1 MLRFREAFPS
11 LRMTARWGRQL
22 RMVQT
27 SRPFGR
33 DLYLWQK
40 GVRLTMKHRKIMG
53 GRIKGTRERGA
64 WAEMYFMVLAMSYG
78 LKVSSPYGGI
88 GPYDVG
94 VENGTG
100 PILRV
105 QVKCTLYQCSTGSYC
120 MSINMKHGARGRRG
134 YGPGMVDFF
143 AIYII
148 PTDDWYIIPYAVVGE
163 RDANVYFKPGM
174 KGQKYEKY
182 REAWHLL
189 LDACR
194 GGGDGPIDIHACCD
208 EEAAQGVREVARTAT
223 VRKMFRGVFQG

>member
-1 MLRFREAFPS
+1 
-11 LRMTARWGRQL
+11 
-22 RMVQT
+22 
-27 SRPFGR
+27 
-33 DLYLWQK
+33 
-40 GVRLTMKHRKIMG
+40 MKHRKIMG

-78 LKVSSPYGGI
+78 LKVSSPYGGL

-94 VENGTG
+94 VESGTG

-105 QVKCTLYQCSTGSYC
+105 QVKCTLYQCKAGSYC
-120 MSINMKHGARGRRG
+120 MSINMKKGARGHRG
-134 YGPGMVDFF
+134 YALGMVDFF

-148 PTDDWYIIPYAVVGE
+148 PTDDWYIIPYDVVGD

-189 LDACR
+189 LDAAKSR
-194 GGGDGPIDIHACCD
+194 TDGPIDIQACCD
-208 EEAAQGVREVARTAT
+208 EGDAAEGSAELMRRAA
-223 VRKMFRGVFQG
+223 VRKMFRSVFQGQNTRAAE

>member
-1 MLRFREAFPS
+1 
-11 LRMTARWGRQL
+11 
-22 RMVQT
+22 
-27 SRPFGR
+27 
-33 DLYLWQK
+33 
-40 GVRLTMKHRKIMG
+40 MKHRKIMG

-78 LKVSSPYGGI
+78 LKVSSPYGGL

-105 QVKCTLYQCSTGSYC
+105 QVKCTLYLCSAGSYC

-148 PTDDWYIIPYAVVGE
+148 PTDDWYIIPYAVVGD
-163 RDANVYFKPGM
+163 RDANVFFKPGM

-189 LDACR
+189 VDACQPTVK
-194 GGGDGPIDIHACCD
+194 GPVDIHASCD
-208 EEAAQGVREVARTAT
+208 EEAETRVAREAIE
-223 VRKMFRGVFQG
+223 RAALRRMFRGVLQS